1 VALAGGSSADQEVG
15 EEFVEDGEEVGE
27 EVVDGAVEVAMAS
40 VSGVDGRVGAT
51 PGRGVPAGEGGFAGN
66 GGRPTVPDGSSV
78 AAAWRALRRFL
89 AVRRSPRR
97 RILAPGR
104 TPAATTAQ
112 WRQIGCRWP
121 RTSTRHS
128 TQYSP

>member
-1 VALAGGSSADQEVG
+1 VALAGGSSAVQEV
-15 EEFVEDGEEVGE
+15 VEDDVEG
-27 EVVDGAVEVAMAS
+27 VVADDVEVAMAS
-40 VSGVDGRVGAT
+40 VSGVDGGVGVV